1 MRMATIR
8 LLHHYI
14 GLLIAPSVIFFALTG
29 ALQLFSLHEAHG
41 DYKPAALV
49 EKLGMVHK
57 DQVFRAKPHREPA
70 PTASKPASPAPE
82 KSADKDKEKAPPVH
96 VIALKAV
103 FLFVALGLA
112 ASTAFGVYIGVSHA
126 RRSAISWALL
136 ALGTIIPVLI
146 AVLPF

>member
-8 LLHHYI
+8 MLHHYI

-41 DYKPAALV
+41 DYKPAV
-49 EKLGMVHK
+49 IIEKLGMVHK
-57 DQVFRAKPHREPA
+57 DQVFQVKQHRAAPPA
-70 PTASKPASPAPE
+70 ASKPASPGQVKP
-82 KSADKDKEKAPPVH
+82 ADKDKDKAAPVH
-96 VIALKAV
+96 VIALKV
-103 FLFVALGLA
+103 FFLGVALGLA

-136 ALGTIIPVLI
+136 AVGAIIPVLI